1 MSNKVK
7 LNKSTGELFIY
18 SPSSIEDRA
27 IIIKKVDGIL
37 SFPIRVETMKGNKED
52 GEKVIYGLYY
62 EDTLLQDNV
71 LLLTYENR
79 DDAISTRKAIEKAY
93 SKNDC
98 STANVFKILLAVA
111 ILLICGK
118 YLLTTNTVSIA
129 KQERPVSQENVTNPN
144 YDREAIMKSVE
155 EFKEKQKNEKN
166 ALQEQNSNDSIG
178 QSSDVKANT
187 ASSPNEEIKT
197 QGQDFADFL
206 NEKK

>member
-7 LNKSTGELFIY
+7 LNKQTGELFIY

-37 SFPIRVETMKGNKED
+37 SFPIKVETMKGNKED

-79 DDAISTRKAIEKAY
+79 DDAISTRKAIEKVY
-93 SKNDC
+93 FKNDC
-98 STANVFKILLAVA
+98 SATNVLKTLLVIA

-118 YLLTTNTVSIA
+118 YLLSTNTVSIA
-129 KQERPVSQENVTNPN
+129 KQERPVSQENVANPN
-144 YDREAIMKSVE
+144 YDRDAIMKSVE

-166 ALQEQNSNDSIG
+166 ALQEQNNNDSIS
-178 QSSDVKANT
+178 QSSDAKSNT
-187 ASSPNEEIKT
+187 SLSPNEEMKT
-197 QGQDFADFL
+197 QGQEFADFL

>member
-1 MSNKVK
+1 
-7 LNKSTGELFIY
+7 
-18 SPSSIEDRA
+18 
-27 IIIKKVDGIL
+27 
-37 SFPIRVETMKGNKED
+37 MKGNKED

>member
-1 MSNKVK
+1 MSNKIK
-7 LNKSTGELFIY
+7 LNKNTGELFVY

-37 SFPIRVETMKGNKED
+37 SFPIKVETMKGNKED

-79 DDAISTRKAIEKAY
+79 EDAIATRKAIEKAY

-98 STANVFKILLAVA
+98 YPINIFRIFFIVV

-118 YLLTTNTVSIA
+118 YLLSTNTFSVA
-129 KQERPVSQENVTNPN
+129 NQENIIPKENVSNPN
-144 YDREAIMKSVE
+144 YDRDAIMKSVK
-155 EFKEKQKNEKN
+155 EFKEKQKNEKT
-166 ALQEQNSNDSIG
+166 ALQEQNNNDSIS
-178 QSSDVKANT
+178 QASDKEDDVPVI
-187 ASSPNEEIKT
+187 SNEERKT